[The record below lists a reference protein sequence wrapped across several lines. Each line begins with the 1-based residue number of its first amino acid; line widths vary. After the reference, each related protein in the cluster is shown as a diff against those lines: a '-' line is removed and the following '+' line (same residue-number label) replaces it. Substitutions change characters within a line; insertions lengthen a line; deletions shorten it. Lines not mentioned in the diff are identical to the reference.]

1 MHRVYSYITT
11 YSSGIPSLV
20 SETEPGTER
29 NPNKVKSKHMGG
41 VQALGRH
48 LTLNSKF
55 KPINVIVV

>member
-41 VQALGRH
+41 AGARATSHTEQQIQ
-48 LTLNSKF
+48 TY
-55 KPINVIVV
+55 